1 VKRPLAARIQAK
13 LANYRPV
20 TPGGFFFGKCLGPI
34 SRAQR
39 LAIFGDAGRVVSRM
53 DPGQQR
59 NRDAALWGNLVITG
73 AGLAPQ
79 IGAILHSE
87 AFRRA
92 LFQAAGSGGM
102 SSSVPAHWRHPDQ
115 PRLAASEARRNAMYR
130 TSGAV

>member
-20 TPGGFFFGKCLGPI
+20 TPGGFFLKVPGAYQLEPSASPFSVTPAA
-34 SRAQR
+34 S
-39 LAIFGDAGRVVSRM
+39 SRM
-53 DPGQQR
+53 DPGQQG

-87 AFRRA
+87 AFR
-92 LFQAAGSGGM
+92 
-102 SSSVPAHWRHPDQ
+102 H
-115 PRLAASEARRNAMYR
+115 AR
-130 TSGAV
+130 